1 MSDAHDLR
9 PHLEMWHSFLKLIGY
24 SVAGIVVLLGGM
36 ALFLL

>member
-9 PHLEMWHSFLKLIGY
+9 PHMEMWRGFLKLMSY
-24 SVAGIVVLLGGM
+24 SLIGIVILLVAM

>member
-9 PHLEMWHSFLKLIGY
+9 PHMETWHGFVKLLSY
-24 SVAGIVVLLGGM
+24 SIIGIVVLLVGM

>member
-9 PHLEMWHSFLKLIGY
+9 PHMETWRGFLKLLSY
-24 SVAGIVVLLGGM
+24 SIVGIVVLLGGM